1 MIGTPFLR
9 LNACKAMVGA
19 ISPRCRIEQTREGY
33 TWTQSGQFLLG
44 ERFVSPTKR
53 HFFVGETNL
62 SLRRYCPLWV
72 KTLTDLLN
80 PTSGRDTSHLQ
91 LISARPKWRC
101 TTHVVHPFLR
111 FYFCIFTLQ
120 NGTVWIVLGLLLVFT
135 KMVLFFDDLAKIKYI
150 SMHMCHLTAKTNH
163 GE

>member
-1 MIGTPFLR
+1 MEDNIFFHEVVFLYVWSLGR
-9 LNACKAMVGA
+9 YCMFLHVNVSDL
-19 ISPRCRIEQTREGY
+19 ISSLVFYCG
-33 TWTQSGQFLLG
+33 GM
-44 ERFVSPTKR
+44 
-53 HFFVGETNL
+53 NL

-111 FYFCIFTLQ
+111 FDFCIFTLQ
-120 NGTVWIVLGLLLVFT
+120 NDTVWIVLGLLLVFT

-150 SMHMCHLTAKTNH
+150 SMHMCHLTAKTNC
-163 GE
+163 GK